1 MKNIFVR
8 VILLLVAIV
17 LLLLI
22 LFKNRSPF
30 GKSNSSFS
38 SEPKN
43 EITKIEFSE
52 RGRKLSLEKDKDRW
66 LINGTYESRK
76 SGIIFIERILTEMK
90 IKSPVSSDIFDKE
103 IVGKDIAPVRVRV
116 FEKRKLLNNF
126 LVYKTP
132 GNIYGN
138 IMKMKEGTKPFIV
151 SVPGFEGDIGS
162 AFTTN
167 EFFWQPYTI
176 FNLLPSEIA
185 SVTFENLSDTSSSFS
200 IVNLNHNYILSDLT
214 HELSGWDSS
223 HIERYLSYFTW
234 IPFEAWEFAMEEE
247 AKKLIDSQ
255 QPLYRIT
262 VKAEGGDET
271 VLRLWERMS
280 DNNDQK
286 TDSDRVLGKTQ
297 SMDEYFI
304 VRYFDIDP
312 ILKRRAYFFP

>member
-1 MKNIFVR
+1 MK
-8 VILLLVAIV
+8 
-17 LLLLI
+17 
-22 LFKNRSPF
+22 K
-30 GKSNSSFS
+30 
-38 SEPKN
+38 
-43 EITKIEFSE
+43 
-52 RGRKLSLEKDKDRW
+52 
-66 LINGTYESRK
+66 
-76 SGIIFIERILTEMK
+76 
-90 IKSPVSSDIFDKE
+90 
-103 IVGKDIAPVRVRV
+103 
-116 FEKRKLLNNF
+116 
-126 LVYKTP
+126 
-132 GNIYGN
+132 
-138 IMKMKEGTKPFIV
+138 KEGTLPFIV
-151 SVPGFEGDIGS
+151 SVPGFEGNIGS

-167 EFFWQPYTI
+167 EFFWQPYSI

-200 IVNLNHNYILSDLT
+200 IVNLNHNYIFSDLT

-262 VKAEGGDET
+262 VKTEGGEET

>member
-1 MKNIFVR
+1 MKNIYIR

-22 LFKNRSPF
+22 LFNNRSPF
-30 GKSNSSFS
+30 GNANSSFS

-52 RGRKLSLEKDKDRW
+52 RGRKLSLEMDKDRW

-76 SGIIFIERILTEMK
+76 SGIIFIKRILTEMK

-167 EFFWQPYTI
+167 EFFWQPYII

-185 SVTFENLSDTSSSFS
+185 SVTFENFSDTSSSFS
-200 IVNLNHNYILSDLT
+200 IVNKNHNYILSDLT

-234 IPFEAWEFAMEEE
+234 IPFEAWEFAMVEK

-262 VKAEGGDET
+262 VKTTGGDET

-297 SMDEYFI
+297 SMDEFFI
-304 VRYFDIDP
+304 VRYFDVDP